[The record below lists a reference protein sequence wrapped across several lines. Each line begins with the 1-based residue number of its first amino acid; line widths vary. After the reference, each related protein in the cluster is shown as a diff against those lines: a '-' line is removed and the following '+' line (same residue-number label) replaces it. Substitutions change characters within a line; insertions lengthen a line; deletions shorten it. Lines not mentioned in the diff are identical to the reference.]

1 VVGQGASGGLLLDWH
16 RLAGLASWSLF
27 VCIAFCEL
35 LCCGPYQPAVP
46 YIAAKIFLSTPNAI
60 RKLKAFG
67 KL

>member
-1 VVGQGASGGLLLDWH
+1 VVGQGASGGLLLDQH
-16 RLAGLASWSLF
+16 RLTGLASWSHF

-35 LCCGPYQPAVP
+35 LCGGRYRPAVS

-60 RKLKAFG
+60 RKLNAFG